1 MDMVFASAE
10 LMSAGELI
18 SQTKQLL
25 AQLNSHDWG
34 ERLLDRIKALGL
46 VAVAAPPAIRAA

>member
-25 AQLNSHDWG
+25 AQQNSPDWG

-46 VAVAAPPAIRAA
+46 AAVAAPPAIRAA

>member
-1 MDMVFASAE
+1 
-10 LMSAGELI
+10 MSAGELI

>member
-1 MDMVFASAE
+1 MDMVFAPAE

-25 AQLNSHDWG
+25 TQQNSPDLE

-46 VAVAAPPAIRAA
+46 AAVAAPPAIRAA